1 MKKLTAYDF
10 NRMTPEQ
17 LANFSDEVV
26 YLAAVAARKINC
38 GMFKVVK

>member
-10 NRMTPEQ
+10 NRMTPER
-17 LANFSDEVV
+17 LADFSDEVV
-26 YLAAVAARKINC
+26 YAAAVAAKKINS